1 MKNYEIQIDI
11 VALII
16 TVVLICCSFGLI
28 FANIEEIKSNDNE
41 ENLIVKTAILE
52 HIPDAEPNV
61 VGTVQIIAET
71 IPEEVKEVEEV
82 EYFDVPLDEELQDYI
97 FELCEEHNI
106 EPALVIAM
114 IEKESNYNA
123 SAIGDKGNSLGLMQI
138 QPRWNQDRMD
148 ILDCQ
153 NLLDPFQNVA
163 VGIDLLDELF
173 SKGNSVEWV
182 LMAYNGGQSYANRK
196 ISNGEVSTYA
206 KTVLSNSKNLERGV

>member
-16 TVVLICCSFGLI
+16 TVVLICCSFGFT
-28 FANIEEIKSNDNE
+28 FASIEEIKSNDNE

-61 VGTVQIIAET
+61 VGTVQIVAET
-71 IPEEVKEVEEV
+71 VSEEVEEV

-97 FELCEEHNI
+97 FKLCKEYNI

-123 SAIGDKGNSLGLMQI
+123 SAIGDRGNSIGLMQI
-138 QPRWNQDRMD
+138 QPRWNQNRMD

-163 VGIDLLDELF
+163 VGIDLLGELF

>member
-61 VGTVQIIAET
+61 VETVQIIAET
-71 IPEEVKEVEEV
+71 APEEVKVV
-82 EYFDVPLDEELQDYI
+82 EYFDVPLDKELQDYI
-97 FELCEEHNI
+97 FKLCEEHNI
-106 EPALVIAM
+106 EPALIIAM

-123 SAIGDKGNSLGLMQI
+123 SAIGDGGNSLGLMQI

-163 VGIDLLDELF
+163 VGIDLLGELF

>member
-16 TVVLICCSFGLI
+16 TIVLICCSFGLT
-28 FANIEEIKSNDNE
+28 FASIEEIKSNDNE
-41 ENLIVKTAILE
+41 ENLIDKTAILE
-52 HIPDAEPNV
+52 HIPNAEPSV
-61 VGTVQIIAET
+61 VGTVKIIAET
-71 IPEEVKEVEEV
+71 APEEVKEVEEV

-153 NLLDPFQNVA
+153 NLLDPFQNVT

>member
-1 MKNYEIQIDI
+1 MTNYKIQIDI
-11 VALII
+11 LAFII

-28 FANIEEIKSNDNE
+28 FANIKEIKSNDNE

-163 VGIDLLDELF
+163 VGIDLLGELF

-206 KTVLSNSKNLERGV
+206 KTVLSNSKNLERGI

>member
-16 TVVLICCSFGLI
+16 TVILICCSFGLT
-28 FANIEEIKSNDNE
+28 FASIEEIKSNDNE

-52 HIPDAEPNV
+52 HIPDAEPSIV
-61 VGTVQIIAET
+61 ETVKIIAET
-71 IPEEVKEVEEV
+71 APEEVEVV
-82 EYFDVPLDEELQDYI
+82 EYFDVPLDKELQDYI

-114 IEKESNYNA
+114 IGKESNYNA
-123 SAIGDKGNSLGLMQI
+123 SAIGDRGNSLGLMQI

-148 ILDCQ
+148 ILGCQ

-163 VGIDLLDELF
+163 VGIDLLGELF

-206 KTVLSNSKNLERGV
+206 QTVLSNSENLERGV

>member
-1 MKNYEIQIDI
+1 MKNYKIQIDI
-11 VALII
+11 LAFII

-28 FANIEEIKSNDNE
+28 FANIKEIKSNDNE

-163 VGIDLLDELF
+163 VGIDLLGELF

-206 KTVLSNSKNLERGV
+206 KTVLSNSKNLERGI